1 MARKRRDYQQ
11 RKHDKKVRELMHSY
25 RGKGWSVN
33 ADLPGENEPEPIG
46 RENRIPDLVARKAGA
61 KRIIE
66 VETKDTLDADS
77 DQHEAFRRSASQQN
91 RTKLIIE
98 EA

>member
-1 MARKRRDYQQ
+1 MGKRSDYRQ
-11 RKHDKKVRELMHSY
+11 RKHNKKVRELMHHY

-33 ADLPGENEPEPIG
+33 ADLPGENQPDPIG
-46 RENRIPDLVARKAGA
+46 QEGRIPDLVARKSGA

-66 VETKDTLDADS
+66 VETEDTLESDS
-77 DQHEAFRRSASQQN
+77 KQHEAFRRSAGQQS
-91 RTKLIIE
+91 RTKFLIE